1 MTWPSRLLKKTHM
14 LRCRSIASL
23 QRTVSTP
30 PLVDFSRAAH
40 LDLFE
45 QPARSCKKWRHRL
58 ATAALLLPI
67 ALAGCG
73 GDQSATAVIENSP
86 APRQVRTATAVEAK
100 VARTVSATGT
110 LAAEDQVV
118 LGTKVIGRLGEI
130 SVDLGSK
137 VRKGQAIAR
146 IDPSDYRL
154 RVDQA
159 EAALQ
164 QARVR
169 LGLPAE
175 GKSDKV
181 DPEQTSVVRQAAA
194 ALKEARLTH
203 DRMAKLWADNYV
215 ARAELDAAVAQLAIA
230 EGQYQNALE
239 EARIRQG
246 LLFQRRS
253 ELEIA
258 RQQLADTTIV
268 SPMDGA
274 VSERQGSVGQYLTA
288 GAPVVTLVRIDP
300 LRLRLAVP
308 ERQVGSVR
316 IGQEVELT
324 VEGDS
329 RRYSGR
335 VVRLSPAI
343 SENNRTLLI
352 EAEVPNRD
360 GGLRPG
366 SFAKAEIVV
375 EAGEQIITVPRDA
388 IVTFAGI
395 EKVLTV
401 AEGQAVEKRVRTGRR
416 VGEQI
421 EVIEGLAAGH
431 QVIVQPGNLVAGQP
445 VKVVN

>member
-1 MTWPSRLLKKTHM
+1 MTWLKSTAKRFGPLL
-14 LRCRSIASL
+14 
-23 QRTVSTP
+23 
-30 PLVDFSRAAH
+30 FAAV
-40 LDLFE
+40 
-45 QPARSCKKWRHRL
+45 
-58 ATAALLLPI
+58 LLLV
-67 ALAGCG
+67 ALVGCG

-86 APRQVRTATAVEAK
+86 APRQVKIARAMEAK

-118 LGTKVIGRLGEI
+118 LGTKVVGRLGEI
-130 SVDLGSK
+130 SVDLGSR

-175 GKSDKV
+175 GTSDKI
-181 DPEQTSVVRQAAA
+181 DLEQTSTVRQAAA
-194 ALKEARLTH
+194 TLKEARLTH
-203 DRMAKLWADNYV
+203 ERMAKLWEDNYI

-230 EGQYQNALE
+230 ESQYQNAVE
-239 EARIRQG
+239 EVRIRQG

-258 RQQLADTTIV
+258 RQQLADTVII

-274 VSERQGSVGQYLTA
+274 VSERQGSVGQYLIA
-288 GAPVVTLVRIDP
+288 GAPVVTLVRMDP
-300 LRLRLAVP
+300 LRLRLPVP
-308 ERQVGSVR
+308 ERQAGSVR
-316 IGQEVELT
+316 VGQAVELT

-352 EAEVPNRD
+352 EAEVPNKD

-366 SFAKAEIVV
+366 SFAKADIIV
-375 EAGEQIITVPRDA
+375 EAGEQIVTVPRDA
-388 IVTFAGI
+388 IITFAGI
-395 EKVLTV
+395 DKVLSV
-401 AEGQAVEKRVRTGRR
+401 EEGQAVEKRVRTGRR
-416 VGEQI
+416 IGDQI
-421 EVIEGLAAGH
+421 EIVEGVAAGY
-431 QVIVQPGNLVAGQP
+431 QVIVDPGNLVAGQP

>member
-1 MTWPSRLLKKTHM
+1 MTRLGSAGKRRGRLL
-14 LRCRSIASL
+14 S
-23 QRTVSTP
+23 V
-30 PLVDFSRAAH
+30 
-40 LDLFE
+40 
-45 QPARSCKKWRHRL
+45 
-58 ATAALLLPI
+58 ALLLPLV
-67 ALAGCG
+67 LAGCG

-86 APRQVRTATAVEAK
+86 APRQVRVATAVEAK

-110 LAAEDQVV
+110 LAADDQVV
-118 LGTKVIGRLGEI
+118 LGTKVVGRLGEI
-130 SVDLGSK
+130 SVDLGSR

-175 GKSDKV
+175 GKSDKI
-181 DPEQTSVVRQAAA
+181 DPEQTSAVRQAAA

-203 DRMAKLWADNYV
+203 DRMAKLWEGNYI

-230 EGQYQNALE
+230 ESQYQNALE
-239 EARIRQG
+239 ETRIRQG

-258 RQQLADTTIV
+258 RQQLADTIIV

-288 GAPVVTLVRIDP
+288 GAPVVTLVRMDP

-308 ERQVGSVR
+308 ERQAASVR
-316 IGQEVELT
+316 IGQAVELT

-335 VVRLSPAI
+335 VVRLAPAI

-360 GGLRPG
+360 GALRPG
-366 SFAKAEIVV
+366 SFAKADIIV
-375 EAGEQIITVPRDA
+375 EAGEQIVTVPRDA
-388 IVTFAGI
+388 IITFAGI
-395 EKVLTV
+395 DKVLTV
-401 AEGQAVEKRVRTGRR
+401 EEGQAVEKRVRTGRR
-416 VGEQI
+416 IGDQI
-421 EVIEGLAAGH
+421 EIVEGVDAGY

>member
-1 MTWPSRLLKKTHM
+1 MTRL
-14 LRCRSIASL
+14 RSIMRSL
-23 QRTVSTP
+23 TYRPRCFATV
-30 PLVDFSRAAH
+30 
-40 LDLFE
+40 
-45 QPARSCKKWRHRL
+45 
-58 ATAALLLPI
+58 ALLLAC

-73 GDQSATAVIENSP
+73 GDQSATAVTENSP
-86 APRQVRTATAVEAK
+86 APRQVRIATAVEAK

-118 LGTKVIGRLGEI
+118 LGTKVIGRIAEI
-130 SVDLGSK
+130 SVDLGSR
-137 VRKGQAIAR
+137 VRKGQTIAR

-175 GKSDKV
+175 GSSDRIN
-181 DPEQTSVVRQAAA
+181 PEQTSIVHQAAA
-194 ALKEARLTH
+194 TLTQARLTH
-203 DRMAKLWADNYV
+203 DRMAKLWEGNYI
-215 ARAELDAAVAQLAIA
+215 ARAELDAAVSQLAVA

-239 EARIRQG
+239 EVRNRQAI
-246 LLFQRRS
+246 LVQRRS

-274 VSERQGSVGQYLTA
+274 VSERQVSVGQYVAA

-308 ERQVGSVR
+308 ERQAGAVR
-316 IGQEVELT
+316 AGQAVELT
-324 VEGDS
+324 LEGDTHK
-329 RRYSGR
+329 YSGR
-335 VVRLSPAI
+335 VARLSPVFL
-343 SENNRTLLI
+343 ENNRTLLI
-352 EAEVPNRD
+352 EAEVPNTD
-360 GGLRPG
+360 GRLRPG
-366 SFAKAEIVV
+366 SFAKADIII
-375 EAGEQIITVPRDA
+375 EAGEQIVTVPRDS

-401 AEGQAVEKRVRTGRR
+401 EEGKTVEKRVRTGRR
-416 VGEQI
+416 LGEQVEI
-421 EVIEGLAAGH
+421 HRRHRCRQSSHCRAGKPGRRTARERGELMQKLAEDLHPPSGLRVDDHIGAG
-431 QVIVQPGNLVAGQP
+431 GGRRGQLFP
-445 VKVVN
+445 SRR

>member
-1 MTWPSRLLKKTHM
+1 MTWLESTGKGWG
-14 LRCRSIASL
+14 RSL
-23 QRTVSTP
+23 PV
-30 PLVDFSRAAH
+30 
-40 LDLFE
+40 
-45 QPARSCKKWRHRL
+45 
-58 ATAALLLPI
+58 ALLLPF
-67 ALAGCG
+67 ALAACG
-73 GDQSATAVIENSP
+73 GDQSATAVIESSP
-86 APRQVRTATAVEAK
+86 PPRQVKIATAVEAK

-118 LGTKVIGRLGEI
+118 LGTKVVGRLGEI
-130 SVDLGSK
+130 SVDLGSR

-175 GKSDKV
+175 GTSDKIE
-181 DPEQTSVVRQAAA
+181 PEQTATVRQAAA
-194 ALKEARLTH
+194 TLKEARLTH
-203 DRMAKLWADNYV
+203 DRMMKLWENNYI

-230 EGQYQNALE
+230 ESQYQNALE
-239 EARIRQG
+239 EVRIRQG

-258 RQQLADTTIV
+258 RQQLADTIIA

-274 VSERQGSVGQYLTA
+274 VSERQASVGQYLAA
-288 GAPVVTLVRIDP
+288 GASVVTLVRMDP

-308 ERQVGSVR
+308 ERQAGTVRVG
-316 IGQEVELT
+316 QAVELT

-352 EAEVPNRD
+352 EAEVPNRE
-360 GGLRPG
+360 GRLRPG
-366 SFAKAEIVV
+366 SFAKGDIIV
-375 EAGEQIITVPRDA
+375 EAGEQIVTVPRDA
-388 IVTFAGI
+388 IITFAGI
-395 EKVLTV
+395 DKVLSV
-401 AEGQAVEKRVRTGRR
+401 EEGQAVEKRVRTGRR
-416 VGEQI
+416 IGDQMEIV
-421 EVIEGLAAGH
+421 EGVAAGY
-431 QVIVQPGNLVAGQP
+431 QVIVDPGNLVAGQP